1 VPTYEYQCDQC
12 HRTFEIRQ
20 RITAAPLT
28 RCEVCGGPLR
38 RLLSPAP
45 FILKGEGWYVTNY
58 PSEARKKALASEKSA
73 AKEKSADKAASAD
86 KADKKDTASAEK
98 SSTSASK
105 EAPTTSG
112 SAAASPSTRASSG

>member
-45 FILKGEGWYVTNY
+45 FILKGEGWYVTDY
-58 PSEARKKALASEKSA
+58 PSAARKKALETEK
-73 AKEKSADKAASAD
+73 SAD
-86 KADKKDTASAEK
+86 KADKKADKADKKDAASAEK

-112 SAAASPSTRASSG
+112 PAAASPSTPASSG